1 MSADPPQSQQAPVAG
16 TGGSLRVK
24 QVLNNSVILGVDD
37 TGIEMILLGAGIGF
51 RSRPGDLVDPASV
64 QRTFVPEGIGS
75 IERLASMV
83 EEISID
89 AVAASEEVMRAG
101 RDRLGPYV
109 TARVLIPLADHIGFA
124 LRRAR
129 EGVTFEYP
137 LRSELSYLYPAE
149 LEFGREALDIIERR
163 TGVRLPAVEAVP
175 IAMHFVNAQFGSD
188 DMRDYVRMTEAL
200 QRILQIIQEEY
211 GLAFDEDSVDVARF
225 ITHLR
230 FLFVRSRQRA
240 GAAPVAVHSTD
251 SNALLETVRAT
262 RPRQYAS
269 AVRIAAL
276 LEEVFSWSVDEDEM
290 LYLSLHVARLTA
302 GTDEPGVQA

>member
-1 MSADPPQSQQAPVAG
+1 MH
-16 TGGSLRVK
+16 VK
-24 QVLNNSVILGVDD
+24 QVLNNSVVLGVDE
-37 TGIEMILLGAGIGF
+37 TGVEVILLGAGIGF
-51 RSRPGDLVDPASV
+51 RSRPGDAVDMAAV

-75 IERLASMV
+75 IERLAAMV

-101 RDRLGPYV
+101 RERLGPYV

-129 EGVTFEYP
+129 DGVSFDYP

-149 LEFGREALDIIERR
+149 LEFGRDALDIIERR
-163 TGVRLPAVEAVP
+163 TGTRLPAVEAIP

-188 DMRDYVRMTEAL
+188 DMRDYTRMTEAL
-200 QRILQIIQEEY
+200 QRILEIIREEY
-211 GLAFDEDSVDVARF
+211 GINFDEESVDVARF

-230 FLFVRSRQRA
+230 FLFVRSRQRN
-240 GAAPVAVHSTD
+240 AALPAVARRGTD
-251 SNALLETVRAT
+251 PSALLETVRAT

-269 AVRIAAL
+269 AARIAAL
-276 LEEVFSWSVDEDEM
+276 LSELFSWSVDDEEM

-302 GTDEPGVQA
+302 SSD